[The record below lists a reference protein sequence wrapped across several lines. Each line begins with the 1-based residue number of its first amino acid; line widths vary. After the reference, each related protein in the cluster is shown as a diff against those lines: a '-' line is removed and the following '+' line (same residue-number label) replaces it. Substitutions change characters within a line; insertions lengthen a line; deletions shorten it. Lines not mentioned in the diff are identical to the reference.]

1 MLGVPLCLHSFFP
14 WLAAETCPQPSA
26 NVHGFG
32 GVLIRASCAGVDGL
46 HMRKVQSR
54 QLSHAFTLCAMGRT
68 SSRTGFNFTDTNRF
82 GKGRARDDYAHPL
95 SLKPYSHLAPKDL
108 ILSWRIVAWVPGGVQ
123 VPIISYSSSTWACV
137 CHSFLDFLV
146 FPPTHLK
153 HFPLLCFRC
162 LLTSC

>member
-1 MLGVPLCLHSFFP
+1 MACPLAKGGKRNAEQSLPIPWVLSRTSGALGSAMLGVPLCLHSFFP

-46 HMRKVQSR
+46 HMREVQSR
-54 QLSHAFTLCAMGRT
+54 QLSHAFTLYAMGRT

-108 ILSWRIVAWVPGGVQ
+108 ILS
-123 VPIISYSSSTWACV
+123 
-137 CHSFLDFLV
+137 
-146 FPPTHLK
+146 
-153 HFPLLCFRC
+153 
-162 LLTSC
+162 